1 MPTKNNPARMMAAV
15 TDSMKERTG
24 KSLEEWVAL
33 VQASGVDPL
42 DQKAVRNWLKSE
54 HGVLQNSQWAI
65 ADATARAAGW
75 VRPSVEEYINSQYE
89 GAKANLRPLFDALR
103 DIIESQ
109 GEDVRVEGRGGYT
122 PFVRRRQF
130 AVLQASTKT
139 RIDLGLRFTDPP
151 DSALLNSSNPP
162 GQCTHKI
169 AIHSLEDITQEVKK
183 FINLAYNQN
192 A

>member
-1 MPTKNNPARMMAAV
+1 MPTNNNPARMMAAV

-42 DQKAVRNWLKSE
+42 NQKAVRNWLKTE

-65 ADATARAAGW
+65 ADAAARAAGW

-139 RIDLGLRFTDPP
+139 RIDLGLRFTDSPE
-151 DSALLNSSNPP
+151 SALLNPGNPP

>member
-1 MPTKNNPARMMAAV
+1 MPPKNNPASMMSAV
-15 TDSMKERTG
+15 TDSMKDRTG

-33 VQASGVDPL
+33 VQKSGIDPL

-65 ADATARAAGW
+65 ADAAARAAGW
-75 VRPSVEEYINSQYE
+75 VRPSVEGYIDSQYQ
-89 GAKANLRPLFDALR
+89 GAKTALRPLFDALR
-103 DIIESQ
+103 EMIESQ
-109 GEDVRVEGRGGYT
+109 GDDVHAEGRGGYT

-151 DSALLNSSNPP
+151 ESPLLNPSNPP

-169 AIHSLEDITQEVKK
+169 GIQSLEEITAE
-183 FINLAYNQN
+183 LAELIQRAYIQN
-192 A
+192 G